1 MRRILPFL
9 FFLLSAPVIFAQN
22 LSSSESP
29 WQFSL
34 EGGALYQTISDV
46 EIPPGTGT
54 RFSLVDAVGRGPLPF
69 VRFEAKYAL
78 NSKHRMRLLLA
89 PLEIEAHGQL
99 DKDVVYHGETFLADT
114 DTLYRYKFNSYRLS
128 YAYRFYNSPMW
139 SWDAGVT
146 AKIRQAEIALI
157 QGNTRS
163 SYPNLGFVPLIHLA
177 GAWKVNDV
185 FNVQMDL
192 DAIGSQYGRAIDIGL
207 FGSYRLNKNW
217 QLGAGYRTV
226 EGGADVDVVYNFAW
240 IHYFGMRVMVSI

>member
-1 MRRILPFL
+1 MRRILL
-9 FFLLSAPVIFAQN
+9 VLSLLLSAPVLFAQN
-22 LSSSESP
+22 VSSLESP

-54 RFSLVDAVGRGPLPF
+54 RFSLVDAVGPGPLPF
-69 VRFEAKYAL
+69 VRFEAKYAI
-78 NSKHRMRLLLA
+78 NNKHRMRLLLA

-128 YAYRFYNSPMW
+128 YAYRFYESSMW

-157 QGNTRS
+157 QGDTS
-163 SYPNLGFVPLIHLA
+163 SRYPNLGFVPLAHLA
-177 GAWKVNDV
+177 GAWKVNNV
-185 FNVQMDL
+185 FSVQMDL
-192 DAIGSQYGRAIDIGL
+192 DAIGSQYGRAIDVGL
-207 FGSYRLNKNW
+207 FGNYHLNKNW